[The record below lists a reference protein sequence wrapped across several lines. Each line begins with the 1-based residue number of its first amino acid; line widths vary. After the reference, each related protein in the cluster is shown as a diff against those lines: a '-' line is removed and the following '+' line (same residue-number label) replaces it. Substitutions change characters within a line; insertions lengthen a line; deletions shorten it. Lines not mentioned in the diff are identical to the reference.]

1 MDRFVVEGAPYLIR
15 IALTLLKLMT
25 PHLIN
30 TNFDECAMI
39 LRGRNTQVVMY
50 SDLIIC
56 FYSDQI
62 ISEKNL
68 FDEVEKITL
77 SEREIRLLKQILKDV
92 YFYDRNP
99 ESSCILYTFY
109 IILLDK
115 EDNEYDL
122 SLVDVYEA
130 ISSVI

>member
-1 MDRFVVEGAPYLIR
+1 M
-15 IALTLLKLMT
+15 
-25 PHLIN
+25 
-30 TNFDECAMI
+30 
-39 LRGRNTQVVMY
+39 
-50 SDLIIC
+50 IIC
-56 FYSDQI
+56 LYSDQI

-99 ESSCILYTFY
+99 ESSCISWIY
-109 IILLDK
+109 IFLLDK